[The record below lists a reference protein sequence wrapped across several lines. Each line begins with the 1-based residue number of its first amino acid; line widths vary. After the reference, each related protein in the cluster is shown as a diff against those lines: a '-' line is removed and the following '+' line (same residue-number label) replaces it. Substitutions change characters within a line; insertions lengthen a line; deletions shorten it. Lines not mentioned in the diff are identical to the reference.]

1 MEDNFRKKARGQA
14 PDKYQDLLNGSFQL
28 VDSEKVSVADRTQYL
43 RNKEQYQ
50 KRLARELDEY
60 NSSLAKIKK
69 RHKDYNS
76 ALSLIASGTESDYI
90 NAVPLLEGV
99 GPYRDAMEKLAFC
112 RKKIAEF
119 KARRDEKNRIAECW
133 KCYNYAVSLMKGN
146 TETQYKKAI
155 DEFRKIP
162 GFEDSDVKIKEC
174 EVQLQRLK
182 EENAY
187 QIAKLNM
194 ERRAYVSAAEQFKNL
209 GDYKDSRKLGKL
221 CVKYSKGGGGSGG
234 KVFVI
239 CLILL
244 VIGVGAFFVFG
255 DTLFGDNSVVSP
267 SSKTG
272 TLVVSSTPTGAS
284 VYINDVYKG
293 YTPLEIQNL
302 APGTYTISISKGGS
316 IDKYIDIVDKVTISA
331 GKEIK
336 KEYTLSEEG
345 GSLDLITK
353 PEGAH
358 VYLDGVYKGVSPI
371 LINGLSDGQHTIRL
385 TLSGYP
391 DQTYTFTTKN
401 GNAGSVALAM

>member
-1 MEDNFRKKARGQA
+1 MEDNFRKKAKGQS
-14 PDKYQDLLNGSFQL
+14 PDKYQDLFTGRFQI
-28 VDSEKVSVADRTQYL
+28 VDSEKVFVADRTQYL

-69 RHKDYNS
+69 RHQDYNS
-76 ALSLIASGTESDYI
+76 ALALIASGTESDYI

-119 KARRDEKNRIAECW
+119 KARRDEQNRIAECW

-174 EVQLQRLK
+174 ELQLQRLK

-187 QIAKLNM
+187 QLAKLNM
-194 ERRAYVSAAEQFKNL
+194 ERRDYVSAANQFKSL

-244 VIGVGAFFVFG
+244 VIGAGAFFVFG
-255 DTLFGDNSVVSP
+255 DAFSGGKPVVSQT
-267 SSKTG
+267 SKTG
-272 TLVVSSTPTGAS
+272 TLIVSSTPTGAS

-302 APGTYTISISKGGS
+302 VPGTYTVHVSKSGS
-316 IDKYIDIVDKVTISA
+316 TDKYIDIVDKVTISA

-336 KEYTLSEEG
+336 KEYTLSAEG
-345 GSLDLITK
+345 GSFSVSTK
-353 PEGAH
+353 PSEAH
-358 VYLDGVYKGVSPI
+358 VYLDGVYKGLSPI
-371 LINGLSDGQHTIRL
+371 VLKGLSDGKHTIRV
-385 TLSGYP
+385 SKNGYQ
-391 DQTYTFTTKN
+391 DQTYTFVTKN
-401 GNAGSVALAM
+401 GNSGSVTLAM